1 MKKEI
6 KHYALTLLMCG
17 TIASAWADGV
27 DTNYIINE
35 DFEEHGGGYQSSYH
49 SWSLSGCK
57 AGYTKNN
64 KNVIINTFLRIENM
78 GSGKN
83 ETSGYAITPV
93 LNYEGN
99 VYLSFKYAKF
109 SDDGDLQT
117 TIQNEGAFEGNGKS
131 DVIPVENL
139 QTSSFLTKSYKIFN
153 VSNSTTIKFDK
164 TILKVVYIDDVKI
177 IKLGDLTL
185 NETIDSSEPID
196 ANNGTV
202 CEVHTNRTLTG
213 GIWNTMC
220 LPFNVTKSRLE
231 SVLGANQDIQLR
243 TYTGYANEV
252 MTFEPATE
260 VAAGTP
266 FLIKLNTTVVNPAFT
281 GDNKVT
287 IVNTPAQSVMHSG
300 VSFVGTYGPVDL
312 KTDGSELFITK
323 SNNKLSVPA
332 ATSNRMYGMR
342 AFIQVSGGVFPAR
355 IVVGDDETTDLSTA
369 IMAEE
374 QDKKVYDL
382 NGQQVM
388 HPKKGLYIV
397 NNRITFLK

>member
-1 MKKEI
+1 MKNKQ
-6 KHYALTLLMCG
+6 KLFALTLLMCG
-17 TIASAWADGV
+17 TIASVWADGV

-35 DFEEHGGGYQSSYH
+35 DFED
-49 SWSLSGCK
+49 
-57 AGYTKNN
+57 
-64 KNVIINTFLRIENM
+64 M
-78 GSGKN
+78 GSGWNLPYNNWTLYGGKAAEIAN
-83 ETSGYAITPV
+83 TGIKTLKIEDWKGNIGYAITPRM
-93 LNYEGN
+93 NFAGN
-99 VYLSFKYAKF
+99 VLLSFSQGRNATEHPDITITIQGGGVF
-109 SDDGDLQT
+109 DDNKSNTISYSIPNSALDGLQT
-117 TIQNEGAFEGNGKS
+117 
-131 DVIPVENL
+131 VP
-139 QTSSFLTKSYKIFN
+139 YKIIGVQSSSKINF
-153 VSNSTTIKFDK
+153 SQK
-164 TILKVVYIDDVKI
+164 KVNEKLYSIYLDDVKI

-185 NETIDSSEPID
+185 NETIDSSEPIE
-196 ANNGTV
+196 ANVGTECAV
-202 CEVHTNRTLTG
+202 QTNRTLTG

-220 LPFNVTKSRLE
+220 LPFNVTKSQLE

-243 TYTGYANEV
+243 TYMGYADKV
-252 MTFEPATE
+252 MTFKPATE

-281 GDNKVT
+281 NVT
-287 IVNTPAQSVMHSG
+287 IVNTPAQSVTYDG

-312 KTDGSELFITK
+312 QTDGSEMFITK
-323 SNNKLSVPA
+323 SKNTLSVPA

-342 AFIQVSGGVFPAR
+342 AFIRVTGSSGPAR

>member
-1 MKKEI
+1 MKK
-6 KHYALTLLMCG
+6 KFKSFALILLMCG

-35 DFEEHGGGYQSSYH
+35 DFED
-49 SWSLSGCK
+49 
-57 AGYTKNN
+57 
-64 KNVIINTFLRIENM
+64 M
-78 GSGKN
+78 GSGWNLPYNNWTLYGGKAAEIAN
-83 ETSGYAITPV
+83 TGIKTLKIEDWKGNIGYAITPRM
-93 LNYEGN
+93 NFAGN
-99 VYLSFKYAKF
+99 VLLSFSQGRNATEHPDITITIQGGGVFDDNKSNTISYSIPNSALDGLQTVPYKIIGVQSSSKIKF
-109 SDDGDLQT
+109 SQKKV
-117 TIQNEGAFEGNGKS
+117 NEKLYS
-131 DVIPVENL
+131 IYL
-139 QTSSFLTKSYKIFN
+139 
-153 VSNSTTIKFDK
+153 
-164 TILKVVYIDDVKI
+164 DDVKI

-185 NETIDSSEPID
+185 NETIDSSEPIE

-202 CEVHTNRTLTG
+202 CEVQTNRTLTG
-213 GIWNTMC
+213 GIWNTLC
-220 LPFNVTKSRLE
+220 LPFDVDMDLLGN
-231 SVLGANQDIQLR
+231 VLGANQDIQLR
-243 TYTGYANEV
+243 TYTGYANNV
-252 MTFEPATE
+252 MTFEPATS

-281 GDNKVT
+281 NVT
-287 IVNTPAQSVMHSG
+287 IVNTPAQSVTHNG

-312 KTDGSELFITK
+312 QTDGSEMFITK
-323 SNNKLSVPA
+323 STNKLSVPA
-332 ATSNRMYGMR
+332 AASNKMYGMR
-342 AFIQVSGGVFPAR
+342 AFIRVTGSSGPAR

>member
-1 MKKEI
+1 MKK
-6 KHYALTLLMCG
+6 KFKSFALILLMCG

-35 DFEEHGGGYQSSYH
+35 DFSGMGSYPSSYNGWSLWGGTKSSLEHVYLKIEDYGSANNHSGGYTITPELGYNGNVILKFSY
-49 SWSLSGCK
+49 G
-57 AGYTKNN
+57 TN
-64 KNVIINTFLRIENM
+64 KNVTSNIYINTGNRGTFADNSSEMPFSITN
-78 GSGKN
+78 SAQTNVKT
-83 ETSGYAITPV
+83 TSIKIYNV
-93 LNYEGN
+93 LTN
-99 VYLSFKYAKF
+99 
-109 SDDGDLQT
+109 
-117 TIQNEGAFEGNGKS
+117 
-131 DVIPVENL
+131 
-139 QTSSFLTKSYKIFN
+139 TK
-153 VSNSTTIKFDK
+153 IKFVQKKETK
-164 TILKVVYIDDVKI
+164 TPNYVSFYIGDVKI

-185 NETIDSSEPID
+185 NETINSSEPIE
-196 ANNGTV
+196 ANNGTECAV
-202 CEVHTNRTLTG
+202 QTNRTLTG

-243 TYTGYANEV
+243 TYTGYADKV

-281 GDNKVT
+281 NVT
-287 IVNTPAQSVMHSG
+287 IVNTPAQSVTHNG

-312 KTDGSELFITK
+312 QTDGSELFITK
-323 SNNKLSVPA
+323 STNKLSVPA
-332 ATSNRMYGMR
+332 ATSNKMYGMR
-342 AFIQVSGGVFPAR
+342 AFIRATGSSGPAR

-382 NGQQVM
+382 NGRQVM

-397 NNRITFLK
+397 NNKITFLK

>member
-1 MKKEI
+1 MKK
-6 KHYALTLLMCG
+6 KFKSFALILLMCG
-17 TIASAWADGV
+17 TIVSAWADGV
-27 DTNYIINE
+27 DTNYIIKEN
-35 DFEEHGGGYQSSYH
+35 FSGIGTGYKTEYNNWTLKS
-49 SWSLSGCK
+49 CK
-57 AGYTKNN
+57 GVDIGNN
-64 KNVIINTFLRIENM
+64 RMIRIEDLTT
-78 GSGKN
+78 SS
-83 ETSGYAITPV
+83 SGYAITPALGYAGNILLV
-93 LNYEGN
+93 FSQGKNPSNESAKIKFKIEG
-99 VYLSFKYAKF
+99 
-109 SDDGDLQT
+109 GG
-117 TIQNEGAFEGNGKS
+117 TIKDNGKTS
-131 DVIPVENL
+131 IAYTITNDASSTEDLLTTQFIIENVQSNTKVNFQIEKVEN
-139 QTSSFLTKSYKIFN
+139 TFKS
-153 VSNSTTIKFDK
+153 
-164 TILKVVYIDDVKI
+164 VYIDDVKI

-185 NETIDSSEPID
+185 DETIDSSEPIE

-220 LPFNVTKSRLE
+220 LPFNVKKSQLE

-243 TYTGYANEV
+243 TYTGYANKV
-252 MTFEPATE
+252 MTFEPATS

-287 IVNTPAQSVMHSG
+287 IVNTPAQSVTHNG

-312 KTDGSELFITK
+312 QTDGSEMFITK
-323 SNNKLSVPA
+323 SSNMLSVPA
-332 ATSNRMYGMR
+332 AASNKMYGMR
-342 AFIQVSGGVFPAR
+342 AFIRVTGGVFPAR

-388 HPKKGLYIV
+388 HPKRGLYIV
-397 NNRITFLK
+397 NNKITFLK